1 MVRELTKEETA
12 RKRCGDGLAKRRV
25 CFVCTGNT
33 CRSPMAE
40 AVANALAKE
49 KTQGERTS
57 ANFTVALSR
66 GLWANEGDP
75 ISPLAIQALE
85 EAGIE
90 AATPDYHGHTAH
102 NLTGEEAERFDLLV
116 GMTAA
121 HCMQLM
127 MRFPDLAPR
136 IVCMPR
142 EIPDPFGGDLGEYR
156 DCLCKILEGVR
167 ALLYSGDVE

>member
-1 MVRELTKEETA
+1 MVRELTKEKPGK
-12 RKRCGDGLAKRRV
+12 KRLCEDSAQKRV
-25 CFVCTGNT
+25 CFICTGNT

-49 KTQGERTS
+49 KCRGERAS
-57 ANFTVALSR
+57 IPFTAALSR

-75 ISPLAIQALE
+75 ISPLAIRALE
-85 EAGIE
+85 EAGIQ
-90 AATPDYHGHTAH
+90 AVFPDYHEHRAK
-102 NLTGEEAERFDLLV
+102 NLTAEEAECFDLLV

-127 MRFPDLAPR
+127 MRFPALAPR
-136 IVCMPR
+136 IVCMPT
-142 EIPDPFGGDLGEYR
+142 EIPDPFGGDLEEYR
-156 DCLCKILEGVR
+156 DCLCRILEGVK